1 MKPSTIT
8 MMKKIMTMK
17 TMITTIIMK
26 TMTITIMTIMTTKI
40 TTMTMIMKSTITT
53 TITATAI
60 TPMRFS
66 TSSAYRQLTSMML
79 SS

>member
-17 TMITTIIMK
+17 TMIMITTTIMK
-26 TMTITIMTIMTTKI
+26 TMTITIMTTMTTKI
-40 TTMTMIMKSTITT
+40 TTMIMKSTITT
-53 TITATAI
+53 IITATAI
-60 TPMRFS
+60 MPMRFS

>member
-17 TMITTIIMK
+17 TM
-26 TMTITIMTIMTTKI
+26 TITIMTTMTTKI
-40 TTMTMIMKSTITT
+40 TTMIMKITTMIMKITITT
-53 TITATAI
+53 IITATAI
-60 TPMRFS
+60 MPMRFS